1 MEAQASNQKQKWP
14 DLIPRYMLLQLPPRA
29 EAVLACN
36 YVPRVVKGW
45 VGHVDE
51 RVNRVPSSKCLRVP
65 SL

>member
-1 MEAQASNQKQKWP
+1 MP
-14 DLIPRYMLLQLPPRA
+14 LQLPPRA
-29 EAVLACN
+29 EAALTCN

-65 SL
+65 SF